1 MRLLLDAN
9 LSWRMINTLKEHF
22 NDCFHVD
29 NISIKAPAKDVDI
42 WNYAKAN
49 ELTIVTNDED
59 FVDLVGLKGF
69 PPKVILLKTGNQSRL
84 YLTNLL
90 IFRKDEIKH
99 FYNSPDLGLFE
110 IVDKKS

>member
-22 NDCFHVD
+22 DDCFHVD
-29 NISIKAPAKDVDI
+29 NIGLEVPARDTDI

-49 ELTIVTNDED
+49 GLTIVTNDED
-59 FVDLVGLKGF
+59 FVDLVNLKGF
-69 PPKVILLKTGNQSRL
+69 PPKVILLRTANQSRL

-90 IFRKDEIKH
+90 ILRKDEIKQLAA
-99 FYNSPDLGLFE
+99 SADLGLLE